1 MTDQERIDAGRRR
14 MLLRLGLTATA
25 IYTAP
30 ALARLSTAKAS
41 PGSSASR
48 SSVSISRPAPP
59 PPEIVVTAPTP
70 ADIDRIAAQGYG
82 LLSRDRLELVNAEIA
97 RFSLPGAVTIEQAR
111 AQILDLVPAA
121 LFDLNH
127 LYQPGEFTC
136 GADGCAAF
144 AAIGWNAGAHACP
157 SGTTIGLVDTAIN
170 LDHEAL
176 AGLDIETLRVA
187 SEDRAASS
195 AVHGTT
201 IAVLL
206 AGRRESRTPGLLNG
220 VRLIAADAFH
230 RTARGRD
237 MSDSYDIARAIDRLV
252 RRGVSVINLSFTGAR
267 NTVLQGVVA
276 AARTRGAVLVA
287 AAGNEGANAEPL
299 YPAAFA
305 EVIAVTAVD
314 RDSRVYRQANQGEHV
329 DFAAP
334 GVRLW
339 TAASVRGGRFRS
351 GTSYAVPFVSAAF
364 AVARARDPDKS
375 IADLIDDLAG
385 RAVDLGPPG
394 RDPVFGHG
402 LVQSDGQC
410 LEEAAAILIR

>member
-1 MTDQERIDAGRRR
+1 

-25 IYTAP
+25 IYAAP
-30 ALARLSTAKAS
+30 VLARLSSAKAS
-41 PGSSASR
+41 PGSSASL
-48 SSVSISRPAPP
+48 SSISFSRPARRA

-70 ADIDRIAAQGYG
+70 ADIELIAARGYG
-82 LLSRDRLELVNAEIA
+82 LLSRDRLELVNTEIA
-97 RFSLPGAVTIEQAR
+97 RFSVPAALTIDQAR

-136 GADGCAAF
+136 GADGCASF
-144 AAIGWNAGAHACP
+144 TAIGWNAAAHACP
-157 SGTTIGLVDTAIN
+157 AGTTIGIVDTAIN

-176 AGLDIETLRVA
+176 AGLEIETLRVVG
-187 SEDRAASS
+187 EDRSASS

-206 AGRRESRTPGLLNG
+206 AGRRDSRTPGLLDG

-237 MSDSYDIARAIDRLV
+237 MSDSYDIARAIDRLTL
-252 RRGVSVINLSFTGAR
+252 RGANVINLSLTGAR
-267 NTVLQGVVA
+267 NAVLQGVVV
-276 AARTRGAVLVA
+276 AARARGVALVA
-287 AAGNEGANAEPL
+287 AAGNNGPNAEPL
-299 YPAAFA
+299 YPAAFPD
-305 EVIAVTAVD
+305 VIAVTAVD
-314 RDSRVYRQANQGEHV
+314 RDSQVYRQANRGDHV

-364 AVARARDPDKS
+364 AVARARHPDRS
-375 IADLIDDLAG
+375 VAELIDDLAG
-385 RAVDLGPPG
+385 QAVDLGQPG

-402 LVQSDGQC
+402 LIQSNGQC

>member
-1 MTDQERIDAGRRR
+1 MTDRDGIDAGRRR

-41 PGSSASR
+41 PGSGASR

-59 PPEIVVTAPTP
+59 EIVVTAPTP
-70 ADIDRIAAQGYG
+70 ADINLIAAQGYG
-82 LLSRDRLELVNAEIA
+82 LLSRDRLELMNAEIA
-97 RFSLPGAVTIEQAR
+97 RFSLPRAVTIGQAR

-144 AAIGWNAGAHACP
+144 AAIGWNAAAHACP
-157 SGTTIGLVDTAIN
+157 AGTTIGVADTAIN

-176 AGLDIETLRVA
+176 AGIDIETLRVA
-187 SEDRAASS
+187 GEDRAASS

-206 AGRRESRTPGLLNG
+206 EGRRDSRTPGLLDG
-220 VRLIAADAFH
+220 VRLIAAEAFH

-237 MSDSYDIARAIDRLV
+237 MSDSYDVARAIDRLA
-252 RRGVSVINLSFTGAR
+252 RRGASVINLSLTGAR

-276 AARTRGAVLVA
+276 AARARGVVLVA
-287 AAGNEGANAEPL
+287 AAGNEGPNAEPL

-314 RDSRVYRQANQGEHV
+314 RDSQVYRQANQGEHV
-329 DFAAP
+329 YFAAP

-364 AVARARDPDKS
+364 AVARAREPDKS
-375 IADLIDDLAG
+375 IAELIEEFAG

-394 RDPVFGHG
+394 RDPVFGYG

-410 LEEAAAILIR
+410 LEEAAAVLIR